1 MSAGNEKKKCS
12 CGSENCSGFLGV
24 RPKTQHAL
32 KLQEEKKKNQ
42 ESKKKK
48 KKTANKK
55 NVAGKKFFLNFLSLF
70 SETTFCVNC

>member
-1 MSAGNEKKKCS
+1 MVYNNVILLNAGNEKKKCS

-32 KLQEEKKKNQ
+32 KLQEEKKRNQ

-48 KKTANKK
+48 KKSGSKK
-55 NVAGKKFFLNFLSLF
+55 NQVIDGRILFFF
-70 SETTFCVNC
+70 